1 MAERVVDFARY
12 CSAARTIECDA
23 GSDFR
28 KKYDEA
34 LAAIKSKHAGASP
47 EFADDDM
54 NASLTADERS
64 KGWIYP
70 LTKTEQLK
78 EFGCVFME
86 QQRFMQLVQEGDL
99 ETLQALFEDDKRA
112 KAIDVNRYDN
122 EGYTALHYAAWNDLP
137 EVVELLLDNG
147 AEPFQRDLRT
157 GLVPLELAE
166 VGIDRQSGP
175 NWNCIDV
182 LKSVME

>member
-1 MAERVVDFARY
+1 MGCWGGCSGYVGVFPASGVVEIRVFV
-12 CSAARTIECDA
+12 
-23 GSDFR
+23 
-28 KKYDEA
+28 
-34 LAAIKSKHAGASP
+34 H
-47 EFADDDM
+47 
-54 NASLTADERS
+54 
-64 KGWIYP
+64 
-70 LTKTEQLK
+70 EQVPTCTCL
-78 EFGCVFME
+78 
-86 QQRFMQLVQEGDL
+86 R
-99 ETLQALFEDDKRA
+99 
-112 KAIDVNRYDN
+112 
-122 EGYTALHYAAWNDLP
+122 NDLP